1 MSTVAVVGTQW
12 GDEGKG
18 KIVDY
23 LSEQADLVVRFQG
36 GNNAGHTIVN
46 DLGAF
51 ALHLVPAGIFYPD
64 VDSLL
69 GPGTVVSPA
78 ALLDEMR
85 ELGGSARI
93 NFERFRI
100 AERAH
105 VVMPYHVAI
114 DAAEEAQR
122 GDLAQGTTLRGIGP
136 AYADKAGRSGVRVG
150 DLLDADFLADWLPA
164 ILESKNRVL
173 AAMFGLEPYDAQQLI
188 DQCLEWGEAL
198 RPYIV
203 DSMLLVQQALR
214 EDRRILLEG
223 QLGVMRDLDWGHYP
237 YVTSSSPS
245 AGGAC
250 VGAGIPPRELDRVL
264 GITKAFSSSVG
275 EGPFPT
281 ELIDHI
287 GDRLREAGGGEYGAS
302 TGRPRRCGWFDAVAV
317 RTAGALSGID
327 ALALTKIDCLDTF
340 DPIQLCVAYELD
352 GRRVELAPDTRALE
366 RVRPIYEQVPGW
378 LSSTQ
383 GLRDFDRLPPNAQG
397 YVRVVEEI
405 TGIPVG
411 FVGTGQ
417 HRADIVALDHPFAPA
432 AS

>member
-23 LSEQADLVVRFQG
+23 LSEQADLVIRFQG

-46 DLGAF
+46 DLGSF

-64 VDSLL
+64 VDTLL

-85 ELGGSARI
+85 ELGGSAGI
-93 NFERFRI
+93 GFERFRI

-105 VVMPYHVAI
+105 VVMPYHVAT
-114 DAAEEAQR
+114 DVAEESQR

-173 AAMFGLEPYDAQQLI
+173 AAMFDLKPYDPQQLI

-203 DSMLLVQQALR
+203 DSMPLVQQALR

-250 VGAGIPPRELDRVL
+250 IGAGIPPRELDRVL

-281 ELIDHI
+281 ELTDDI

-352 GRRVELAPDTRALE
+352 GRRIELAPDTRALE

-383 GLRDFDRLPPNAQG
+383 GLREFDRLPPSAQA
-397 YVRVVEEI
+397 YVRTVEEI
-405 TGIPVG
+405 TGISVG
-411 FVGTGQ
+411 FIGTGQ
-417 HRADIVALDHPFAPA
+417 HRADVIALDHPFASA
-432 AS
+432 GG